1 MEIIV
6 NQNNTNIN
14 TNIKNTINNGFCNTS
29 LCKLVS
35 FSKAIKATDIKSILF
50 YRSISDISNTTSN
63 NLISCDRDLNG
74 KIDNYK
80 IIEFPSNKLLIS
92 YSADY
97 VTYSNPIVYG
107 SSDFTNI
114 FQNIENDVYL
124 RIYIT
129 DSSLAGSVEYSFSTI
144 MIGGILYHIGLDFT
158 ISITSDASK
167 NIQWSPNCIDPYANL
182 DCALILQQ
190 QLSDQVICM
199 LGIPIY
205 YFRVDPI
212 EKSRDIV
219 FKEYTLHQ
227 VVQVKQLKLMLQD
240 GQLPSSNHRLTEF
253 GFDWETDWEVELS
266 KTQFATAF
274 GDKVFPKT
282 RDFIYVPLMRRMWTV
297 NAAYDERADMLMW
310 RSTTWKLSLLKYSE
324 ADNINISEGS
334 LPDSIDFDSIID
346 SLNLYDPY
354 EEDFDLDRANKESTY
369 NQINSPSNKP
379 DNNSLWPSNN
389 KIIDLKKFDNLRESI
404 EYIGNLLKTPN
415 LSDLNIGSDILCHKN
430 NIIAR
435 NFYSIL
441 PNSYHKF
448 LKTSDNGI
456 RPYFKINYSKK
467 ISYKNSN
474 KLSLSLLLYIKITD
488 TKSLVYDNNK
498 KEDLIL
504 FGFNN
509 SKDSEDLVKHI
520 SILFDQ
526 KTNNLVFG
534 NSYIQTEIHYLTNN
548 EVYLLEYSL
557 DNINSNKISLN
568 VYKQLYPTDRP
579 LYTIKPEQRY
589 FEFYKGTE
597 KDFIDDDFYS
607 NDFDK
612 LYLNIRPGYQ
622 IHKFSVYNLKDQIT
636 KNNNSLVSTEI
647 SKYQSNSPHI
657 IINDLC
663 RPFTTNE
670 VGFSVK

>member
-29 LCKLVS
+29 LCKLIS
-35 FSKAIKATDIKSILF
+35 FSKAIKATDIKSISF

-63 NLISCDRDLNG
+63 NLISCDRELNG
-74 KIDNYK
+74 NIDNYK

-92 YSADY
+92 YSIDY

-114 FQNIENDVYL
+114 FQNIESDIYL

-129 DSSLAGSVEYSFSTI
+129 DSSLAGSIEYSFSTI
-144 MIGGILYHIGLDFT
+144 MIGGILYHIGTDFT

-167 NIQWSPNCIDPYANL
+167 NIQWSSNCIDPYANL

-190 QLSDQVICM
+190 QLADQIICM

-324 ADNINISEGS
+324 ADNVNIPEGS

-379 DNNSLWPSNN
+379 DNNSLEVSNN

-404 EYIGNLLKTPN
+404 EYIGNPLKTPN

-441 PNSYHKF
+441 QNSYHKF
-448 LKTSDNGI
+448 LNVKDNGI

-474 KLSLSLLLYIKITD
+474 KLSLSLLLYIKIID
-488 TKSLVYDNNK
+488 TKSLIYNN

-534 NSYIQTEIHYLTNN
+534 NSYIQAEIPYLTNN

-557 DNINSNKISLN
+557 DNINNNKISLN
-568 VYKQLYPTDRP
+568 IYKQLYPTDRP

-597 KDFIDDDFYS
+597 KDFVDDDFYS
-607 NDFDK
+607 NKFDK

-622 IHKFSVYNLKDQIT
+622 IHKFSVYNLNDCR
-636 KNNNSLVSTEI
+636 NNNSLVNTEI